1 MVPHLRDRRGVRE
14 MSVESQIRDLE
25 TRIVRLETAL
35 HNLIHILRAVI
46 DQLDYVESSRTYVSQ
61 RLRDE
66 LATARANLADIMRE
80 I

>member
-1 MVPHLRDRRGVRE
+1 